1 MQLLVITEKSNY
13 LLTLDLSHVAKDK
26 RIFFSFRPNTDQKI
40 QRYNQITFHI
50 DRNLLDLMEIDP
62 ALRLLNEIFEHLH
75 KLPTLPKIIVV
86 DLVFLT

>member
-1 MQLLVITEKSNY
+1 MQLLVITEKSSY

-26 RIFFSFRPNTDQKI
+26 RIFFFRPNTDQKI

-50 DRNLLDLMEIDP
+50 DRNQLDLMEIDP
-62 ALRLLNEIFEHLH
+62 ALRLQNEIFEHLH

>member
-1 MQLLVITEKSNY
+1 MLQKINVY
-13 LLTLDLSHVAKDK
+13 
-26 RIFFSFRPNTDQKI
+26 FFSRPNTDQKI

-50 DRNLLDLMEIDP
+50 DRNQLDLMEIDP